1 MGGDSGGDIDE
12 ELLLQF
18 RGTLTEGKEFSEKFL
33 KVLMESSFS
42 IKDKESK
49 IDKILVIISDIST

>member
-1 MGGDSGGDIDE
+1 MSGDGDIDE

-18 RGTLTEGKEFSEKFL
+18 RTSLTEGKEFSEKFL
-33 KVLMESSFS
+33 KVLMDSNFS